1 MTEDTA
7 TPWHILGAG
16 AMGTLFAHRLT
27 AAGLSVVLV
36 GRVEGNTSIVHTLR
50 SAGGDSERRFLVEGP
65 ASAGAVRRLL
75 VTVKAPAVGA
85 AVTALAPR
93 LAPDAVVVVLA
104 NGRGYREALAPC
116 LGERTLYR
124 GVTSEGAYRESVTV
138 TVHAGTGWTRIG
150 NPAGE
155 PRPPRWFTAGPGRLP
170 RVTWD
175 TAIEQALWEKLAV
188 NCVIN
193 GITAL
198 HGCRNGALLT
208 DPAARRDCDALCLET
223 VAALR
228 ALGRPQLAAA
238 LPHTV
243 ASVLRATADNRSSM
257 LADRLAGRETE
268 IDYINGYLVARC
280 AAQGGQLPRHR
291 ALLERVRALPSRD
304 ARGDAGGRHLA

>member
-1 MTEDTA
+1 MTDATA

-27 AAGLSVVLV
+27 AAGIPVVLV
-36 GRVEGNTSIVHTLR
+36 GRAQGTPSLVHTLR
-50 SAGGDSERRFLVEGP
+50 NAAGDSERCFPLEGP
-65 ASAGAVRRLL
+65 ASAGAVERLL
-75 VTVKAPAVGA
+75 VAVKAPAVSA

-93 LAPDAVVVVLA
+93 LAPEAVVVVLA

-116 LGERTLYR
+116 LGGRPLYR
-124 GVTSEGAYRESVTV
+124 GVTSEGAYRESGTV

-155 PRPPRWFTAGPGRLP
+155 ARPPRWFTAGPGRLP

-175 TAIEQALWEKLAV
+175 AAIEQALWEKLAV

-238 LPHTV
+238 LPRTV
-243 ASVLRATADNRSSM
+243 ASVLRATAGNRSSM

-268 IDYINGYLVARC
+268 VDYINGFLVARC
-280 AAQGGQLPRHR
+280 AAQGGHLPRHS
-291 ALLERVRALPSRD
+291 ALLERVRALHPPG
-304 ARGDAGGRHLA
+304 ARRDAGGSPLA